1 MARDAQAETRRVN
14 VTFVDYSPA
23 AGQMSR
29 EIVECD
35 LEGRPVDDGYEM
47 YCLTDPVFY
56 DTFILK
62 NADDHDFELAQAH
75 VPHGWQRSEFGH
87 WLAYVPEKPKLPL
100 QGWKIHVS
108 ACVDNVEDILAATWT
123 YCIAND
129 VPFKFIRSR
138 DLFFL
143 RNVKYAKRES
153 SGKFVTI
160 YPADD
165 AELRIVLTELGDAL
179 AGQPGPY
186 ILSDLRWGA
195 GPLYVRYGGFA
206 ERHCIG
212 AGGELVPALEDA
224 TGRLVPDR
232 RGTTFQVPPWV
243 TLPEFLEPPLEAR
256 NSTSLEELPY
266 RIDRALHFSNGG
278 GVYAGTHL
286 PTGEDVVLKEARPH
300 AGLAWDGAD
309 AVARLGRERD
319 TLQRLAG
326 LDVVPALR
334 DYFTLADHH
343 FLVED
348 FVEGSTLQ
356 SQIVRRFPIGVLGAG
371 DETAVAEYA
380 SWALDMCARV
390 EAAVAQLHDR
400 DVVIGDLSAT
410 NMLVRDDGSI
420 VLIDLEVAT
429 LSGDEGRPTVA
440 TSAFMPPASQTGLAV
455 DRYAL
460 ACLRLFV
467 FLPQLTALFRLDP
480 DKARPLAASIAETFP
495 VPEEFLASA
504 VSVIESA
511 QEPAG
516 ATATGRRPPR
526 LAPDP
531 QAWWDARDSMFAAI
545 LASATPDR
553 QDRLFPGDP
562 RQFFTSGGLNL
573 AYGAAGVLYALHETG
588 APRQPEHEQWLARRA
603 TDPPP
608 GTPLGL
614 YDGLLGVA
622 YVLDRLGCRNDAL
635 SVLGICVDALEGK
648 LEQFGLDLSGGL
660 AGIGLTLAYFAARTD
675 DVTLWDAVWA
685 IADLVAERLGDAD
698 SVAQTSGGAEPH
710 AGLLRGS
717 SGPALMFLRLHEH
730 RPDHGLL
737 ELAATA
743 IRQDLRRC
751 VPTRHGALYVD
762 EGWRTLPY
770 IADGSV
776 GIGFAVDDYLAHR
789 EDEQFAQVAPQIR
802 RAAKSG
808 FYVGSGLFSGRAG
821 MILYL
826 SRGLAPGAGGE
837 DPVVAGH
844 VRRLDWHA
852 LSYEGH
858 LAFPG
863 DRLMRLSMDLG
874 TGAAGVLLALGAA
887 LHDGPVHLPFLGPL
901 HADSSRT
908 DPDLILITE
917 GR

>member
-1 MARDAQAETRRVN
+1 MK
-14 VTFVDYSPA
+14 
-23 AGQMSR
+23 
-29 EIVECD
+29 
-35 LEGRPVDDGYEM
+35 GRPVDDGYEM

-62 NADDHDFELAQAH
+62 NADKHDFELARGP
-75 VPHGWQRSEFGH
+75 VPDGWQRSEFGH
-87 WLAYVPEKPKLPL
+87 WLAYVPEKPVLPV

-108 ACVDNVEDILAATWT
+108 ACLDNVAEILTAAWK

-129 VPFKFIRSR
+129 IPFKFIRSQE
-138 DLFFL
+138 LFFL

-165 AELRIVLTELGDAL
+165 AQLQIVLNELGDAL
-179 AGQPGPY
+179 DGQAGPY

-206 ERHCIG
+206 KRHCIG
-212 AGGELVPALEDA
+212 DGGELVPALEDA

-232 RGTTFQVPPWV
+232 RGTTFQLPAWV
-243 TLPEFLEPPLEAR
+243 TLPEFLEPHLEAR
-256 NSTSLEELPY
+256 NSATLEGLPY

-278 GVYAGTHL
+278 GVYAGRHL
-286 PTGEDVVLKEARPH
+286 PSGEDVVLKEARPY
-300 AGLAWDGAD
+300 AGLAWDRAD

-334 DYFTLADHH
+334 DYFTLGDHH

-348 FVEGSTLQ
+348 FVDGSTLR
-356 SQIVRRFPIGVLGAG
+356 SQVARRFPIGVLGASN
-371 DETAVAEYA
+371 ETAVAEYA
-380 SWALDMCARV
+380 SWAMDVCTRA

-400 DVVIGDLSAT
+400 DVVIGDLSAN

-429 LSGDEGRPTVA
+429 LGGDEGRPTVG

-467 FLPQLTALFRLDP
+467 FLPQLTALLRLDL

-516 ATATGRRPPR
+516 ATARRSRPTRLTPEPR
-526 LAPDP
+526 
-531 QAWWDARDSMFAAI
+531 AWWEVRDSMFAAI

-562 RQFFTSGGLNL
+562 RQFLTGASGLNL

-588 APRQPEHEQWLARRA
+588 APRQTEHEQWLARRA
-603 TDPPP
+603 TDPSP

-622 YVLDRLGCRNDAL
+622 YVLDRLGCRSDAM
-635 SVLGICVDALEGK
+635 SVLGICVDALDGK
-648 LEQFGLDLSGGL
+648 LDQFGLDLSGGL
-660 AGIGLTLAYFAARTD
+660 AGIGLALAYFAARTD
-675 DVTLWDAVWA
+675 DAALWDRVWE

-717 SGPALMFLRLHEH
+717 SGPALMFLRLHE
-730 RPDHGLL
+730 RCPDDGLL

-776 GIGFAVDDYLAHR
+776 GIGFALDDYLARR
-789 EDEQFAQVAPQIR
+789 EDEQFAQAAPLIR
-802 RAAKSG
+802 RAAKSS

-826 SRGLAPGAGGE
+826 SRGAAPGAGGE
-837 DPVVAGH
+837 DPVVAAH

-852 LSYEGH
+852 LSYQGH

-874 TGAAGVLLALGAA
+874 TGTAGVLLALGAA

-901 HADSSRT
+901 HPDSSRT
-908 DPDLILITE
+908 DPDLILMTE